1 MADVKI
7 VDIDN
12 VQWNMKDQE
21 ARNKI
26 TTLEKRVHIVE
37 EDMQSQNKYRQW
49 SDNILEQW
57 FTVTTEVSTDKG
69 FHVDYPKTFDDVPFE
84 INAFIK
90 GTYSQSPIGWIVADN
105 NGNTTKSGIDLVFK
119 ATYDYQDITAKILIS
134 VKGIKTI

>member
-7 VDIDN
+7 IDIDN

-26 TTLEKRVHIVE
+26 ATLEKSVHIVK

-57 FTVTTEVSTDKG
+57 FTVTTKISTDKN
-69 FHVDYPKTFDDVPFE
+69 FHVDYPITFDDVPFE

-90 GTYSQSPIGWIVADN
+90 GIHSQSPVGWIIATND
-105 NGNTTKSGIDLVFK
+105 GNTTKSGIDLIFK
-119 ATYDYQDITAKILIS
+119 STYDYQNITANILIS

>member
-1 MADVKI
+1 MADVKM

-26 TTLEKRVHIVE
+26 VKLEEYVHIVDE
-37 EDMQSQNKYRQW
+37 NMQSQNKYRKW
-49 SDNILEQW
+49 SDNVLEQW
-57 FTVTTEVSTDKG
+57 FPVIKIISTEIP
-69 FHVDYPKTFDDVPFE
+69 FHVDYPIEFDEIPFE

-90 GTYSQSPIGWIVADN
+90 GIHGKSPIGQIVATND
-105 NGNTTKSGIDLVFK
+105 GSTTKSGIDLVLK
-119 ATYDYQDITAKILIS
+119 STYPYENIETTIFVS

>member
-1 MADVKI
+1 MADVKT
-7 VDIDN
+7 VDIDGS
-12 VQWNMKDQE
+12 QWSMKDQE

-26 TTLEKRVHIVE
+26 TTLEKHVHIVK

-57 FTVTTEVSTDKG
+57 FTVTTKVSTDKG
-69 FHVDYPKTFDDVPFE
+69 FHVDYPTTFDDVPFE

-90 GTYSQSPIGWIVADN
+90 GIYSESPVGWIVAN
-105 NGNTTKSGIDLVFK
+105 NDGNTTKSGIDLLFK
-119 ATYDYQDITAKILIS
+119 ATFDYKDITTEILIS